1 MILYDKNFGSKFFF
15 FMDEYYVLHF
25 YQVKPTIKYY
35 LVKIYIYNMYQGF
48 FFKFLKYVYWRGSS
62 ALISNKWQLS

>member
-1 MILYDKNFGSKFFF
+1 
-15 FMDEYYVLHF
+15 MDEYYVLHF